1 MENSTNQQNNGQG
14 FAIAGL
20 VIGIFALLFSV
31 IPCVGTSAVL
41 IGIVA
46 VVFGTV
52 ALTKANTTNA
62 PKGLSIAGIS
72 LGGLAIVIA
81 MVWLM
86 FMVGSKNIIKE
97 RFQNVFEWADEFE
110 HMDIEI
116 DDNDFEDMESL
127 EELEHA
133 LDELEGVIDEVNG
146 EVEGA
151 LNEVHGEAKDAI
163 NDAKKEIDK
172 AKEEVKKE
180 IKKAKEEAEK
190 AIDDI

>member
-1 MENSTNQQNNGQG
+1 MDNTSNQQNNGQG
-14 FAIAGL
+14 FAIASL

-52 ALTKANTTNA
+52 ALTKANTTDS

-81 MVWLM
+81 MVWLI
-86 FMVGSKNIIKE
+86 FMVGSKSILKE
-97 RFQNVFEWADEFE
+97 RFENVFEWADEFE
-110 HMDIEI
+110 NMDIHI
-116 DDNDFEDMESL
+116 DDDDFDDMESL

-133 LDELEGVIDEVNG
+133 LDELEGVIDEVNE
-146 EVEGA
+146 EVEGV
-151 LNEVHGEAKDAI
+151 LEGVHEEAMEAIEEAKD
-163 NDAKKEIDK
+163 EIK
-172 AKEEVKKE
+172 NAKEEVKEEMEKV
-180 IKKAKEEAEK
+180 KEEAEEV
-190 AIDDI
+190 IDEI